1 MTTQAKPALSH
12 YGLPLLTDLQQ
23 SLQQVAAKSQPLVL
37 MVTLEGCAYCKL
49 VRQNYLPEWLDK
61 GLTILNLDMTSNAPM
76 TDEAG
81 RSTTHKLW
89 AIRQRI
95 RLAPTL
101 LWLGTGGTEWV
112 ERLQGVSSRDFYG
125 AYLNE
130 RMAESMRLARR
141 SA

>member
-1 MTTQAKPALSH
+1 MTTPTTGPALSH
-12 YGLPLLTDLQQ
+12 YGLPLLSNLQQ
-23 SLQQVAAKSQPLVL
+23 SLQQVATQSQPLVL

-61 GLTILNLDMTSNAPM
+61 GLTILNLDLMANTPM

-95 RLAPTL
+95 RIAPTL
-101 LWLGTGGTEWV
+101 LWLGAGGSEWV

-130 RMAESMRLARR
+130 RMSESLRLARR
-141 SA
+141 

>member
-1 MTTQAKPALSH
+1 MTTQARPVLSH
-12 YGLPLLTDLQQ
+12 YGLPMLTDLQQ

-76 TDEAG
+76 ADEVG

-130 RMAESMRLARR
+130 RMAESLRLARR